1 MLQDVLSP
9 SFRIFLVVLCRVNAL
24 SKQLTEGELDN
35 RLSEILNIT
44 DFLNINL
51 HVYISNLMH
60 WVYSVPRRGQYT
72 VQ

>member
-9 SFRIFLVVLCRVNAL
+9 SFRISLVVLCRVNAL
-24 SKQLTEGELDN
+24 YKQFTEGEPDS

-44 DFLNINL
+44 DFLKIHL
-51 HVYISNLMH
+51 HVYNLDLCRL
-60 WVYSVPRRGQYT
+60 VYSAPRLGQYT